1 MTVIRPNSVSGI
13 VSITALGN
21 TLDFYESDGDKL
33 TIGANISGDIIA
45 DQGTF
50 NNISVAGTI
59 TYDDV
64 TSVDSIG
71 IITAR
76 GDVHLVGTASSLGIR
91 TDQPTVALDASQ
103 ATDAFALPQGTTAQ
117 RPTGS
122 APYIRKNTTNNAL
135 EYYDGTEWVEIITDY
150 FPTGSTIFG

>member
-76 GDVHLVGTASSLGIR
+76 GDVHLVGTASSIGIR
-91 TDQPTVALDASQ
+91 TDQPTVSLDASQ
-103 ATDAFALPQGTTAQ
+103 ATDAFALPEGTTAQ
-117 RPTGS
+117 RPTGDS
-122 APYIRKNTTNNAL
+122 KYMRWNSTNSAL
-135 EYYDGTEWVEIITDY
+135 EIYNGQEWVEIITDY
-150 FPTGSTIFG
+150 FPTGSVILG